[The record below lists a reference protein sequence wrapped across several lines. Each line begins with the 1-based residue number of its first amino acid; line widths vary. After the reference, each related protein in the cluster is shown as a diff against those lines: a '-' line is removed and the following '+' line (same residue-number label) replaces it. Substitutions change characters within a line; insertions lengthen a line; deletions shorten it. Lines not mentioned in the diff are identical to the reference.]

1 MKLPKVELNQKNQV
15 SKLISIELT
24 QEEYNSAYKA
34 IRSCADAS
42 SPSVWEPHYP
52 FLNRVLL
59 KMMKAEDPEYYKNI
73 GPW

>member
-1 MKLPKVELNQKNQV
+1 M
-15 SKLISIELT
+15 ICIELT
-24 QEEYNSAYKA
+24 EEEYNSAYKA

-42 SPSVWEPHYP
+42 SSSFWESHYP

-59 KMMKAEDPEYYKNI
+59 KMMKAKDPEYFKNV

>member
-1 MKLPKVELNQKNQV
+1 MKLLKVELNQQNQV

-24 QEEYNSAYKA
+24 QQEYDSAYKA
-34 IRSCADAS
+34 IRSCADAG

-59 KMMKAEDPEYYKNI
+59 KMMKAENPEYYKNI

>member
-1 MKLPKVELNQKNQV
+1 METNQQV
-15 SKLISIELT
+15 NHKKMISIELT
-24 QEEYNSAYKA
+24 QEEYNSTYKA
-34 IRSCADAS
+34 IRSCADAG

-59 KMMKAEDPEYYKNI
+59 KMMKAENPEYYKNI

>member
-1 MKLPKVELNQKNQV
+1 MKLPKVELNQQNQV

-24 QEEYNSAYKA
+24 QQEYDSAYKA
-34 IRSCADAS
+34 IRSCADAG

-59 KMMKAEDPEYYKNI
+59 KMMKAENPEYYKNI

>member
-1 MKLPKVELNQKNQV
+1 MKLPKVELNQQNQV

-24 QEEYNSAYKA
+24 QQEYDSAYKA
-34 IRSCADAS
+34 IRSCADAG
-42 SPSVWEPHYP
+42 SPSIWEPHYP

-59 KMMKAEDPEYYKNI
+59 KMMKAEDPDYYKNI